1 MLKGIV
7 HTMCQ
12 LTELAYRLELRMVKE
27 TPPLHRGFSKHKAT
41 HTKRMLKSIL
51 EENTYMRSK
60 ES

>member
-1 MLKGIV
+1 
-7 HTMCQ
+7 MCQ

-27 TPPLHRGFSKHKAT
+27 TPPLHREFSKHKAT

-51 EENTYMRSK
+51 EENIYMCSK

>member
-1 MLKGIV
+1 
-7 HTMCQ
+7 MCQ

-27 TPPLHRGFSKHKAT
+27 TPPLHRGFLKHKAT

-51 EENTYMRSK
+51 KENIYMRSK